1 MEDTLRKVQEA
12 FNAAFDV
19 DPQSIGIDT
28 QPNDIEAWDSLG
40 HVSLVS
46 SLESVFG
53 LSFDVDEAMEMEN
66 VQQIVRIVQSKAC
79 AQKV

>member
-12 FNAAFDV
+12 FKAAFDV

-28 QPNDIEAWDSLG
+28 QPSDIEAWDSLG

-53 LSFDVDEAMEMEN
+53 LSFDVDEVMEMEN

-79 AQKV
+79 AEKV